1 MRGRKENATHEAAA
15 GRDIFP
21 VAIFEK
27 ACYNS
32 LQTCGYSSSVERQLP
47 KLHRWVRLPLAAPAR
62 RKRHIACDEFLCFTS
77 KTRPALILL
86 LLLSKPNPLR
96 WASVW
101 LWKRPFHEIEYL
113 SNCCVSSQASYRLRR
128 VFYASHQNASRA
140 PLRRVCGRAAEAK
153 PQKPPPGLSSRG
165 WFLQMLSRCNSSC
178 ARRWRT
184 PGPGSGCCWGGKCWY
199 RRRSSPPR
207 CLRRSAPAHT
217 HQRCR

>member
-1 MRGRKENATHEAAA
+1 M
-15 GRDIFP
+15 
-21 VAIFEK
+21 
-27 ACYNS
+27 
-32 LQTCGYSSSVERQLP
+32 
-47 KLHRWVRLPLAAPAR
+47 LH
-62 RKRHIACDEFLCFTS
+62 I
-77 KTRPALILL
+77 KTRPALILLLLAFSRDPFHWVRGRGTGTTADSTFITLVHVGASCVSPAPTFQSQSARTPL

-113 SNCCVSSQASYRLRR
+113 SNCCVPSQASYRLRR
-128 VFYASHQNASRA
+128 VFCASHQNASRA

-153 PQKPPPGLSSRG
+153 PQKPPPGRKSRG

-207 CLRRSAPAHT
+207 CLRRSVPAHT

>member
-77 KTRPALILL
+77 KLVPRSFCCSS
-86 LLLSKPNPLR
+86 LSAAIRFTGFAAEEQGRQRIVRLSR
-96 WASVW
+96 WYTS
-101 LWKRPFHEIEYL
+101 E
-113 SNCCVSSQASYRLRR
+113 QAVYRLLRLFKVRARSLRCSSSPNRTPCAGLRFGFGSAHFMRSNIYRIAAYRR
-128 VFYASHQNASRA
+128 KRHIACDEFFGA
-140 PLRRVCGRAAEAK
+140 LAAI
-153 PQKPPPGLSSRG
+153 KPPVELGVEKIL
-165 WFLQMLSRCNSSC
+165 
-178 ARRWRT
+178 
-184 PGPGSGCCWGGKCWY
+184 
-199 RRRSSPPR
+199 
-207 CLRRSAPAHT
+207 
-217 HQRCR
+217 

>member
-1 MRGRKENATHEAAA
+1 MNSPT
-15 GRDIFP
+15 DIS
-21 VAIFEK
+21 E

-77 KTRPALILL
+77 KLVPRSLRC
-86 LLLSKPNPLR
+86 SSSPNRTPCAGLR
-96 WASVW
+96 FGFGSAHFMRSNIYRIAAYRR
-101 LWKRPFHEIEYL
+101 KRHIACDEFF
-113 SNCCVSSQASYRLRR
+113 C
-128 VFYASHQNASRA
+128 ASHQNASRA

-153 PQKPPPGLSSRG
+153 PQKPPPGRKSRG